1 MRKELVRLFD
11 DSVDVM
17 PYHGR
22 FYNKVVE
29 VVTAKEA
36 KELLNGADFEVGHA
50 FLDPKTCKGIGVTFL
65 VNDGR
70 VLYVYYK
77 WEAEKRGL

>member
-1 MRKELVRLFD
+1 MRKQLVRLFD

-29 VVTAKEA
+29 VVTAQEA
-36 KELLNGADFEVGHA
+36 KGLLGGADFEIGHA
-50 FLDPKTCKGIGVTFL
+50 FLDPKTCKEIGVTFL
-65 VNDGR
+65 ADDGR
-70 VLYVYYK
+70 EIYVCNK
-77 WEAEKRGL
+77 GEEEKYGL